1 MLLKKIEQQ
10 NSIKTTECKNCGDLF
25 AIIFTEENDGVYRCH
40 GCKRILS
47 QEETKE
53 AHIAAHHMTC
63 SFRCKS
69 ILCAEV
75 SWSYA
80 KNNKGRIGI
89 IAGSV
94 AAPALLPVVGF
105 TAAGVAGGSVA
116 AGVQSAVYGAYTT
129 GVFSVLQSAGTGAIA
144 ANAAVI
150 AGGGTLGGLVGKGV
164 GAVTKGNG
172 NSSSN
177 GVTNGDNLPKESDG
191 TESNESHECKY
202 EQ

>member
-25 AIIFTEENDGVYRCH
+25 AIIFTEENDDVCRCH

-47 QEETKE
+47 QEETEE

-69 ILCAEV
+69 ILCA
-75 SWSYA
+75 
-80 KNNKGRIGI
+80 KNNKGTVGLV

-150 AGGGTLGGLVGKGV
+150 AWGGTLGGLVGKGV

-172 NSSSN
+172 TSSSN

-191 TESNESHECKY
+191 TESNKSHECKH